1 MVALSRSTAIRV
13 TVARL
18 VSAVIH
24 DNESLDTALRQALLS
39 QQKGSARDDAA
50 LIQEMA
56 YGTLRWSPQLEAV
69 AGELLERPL
78 KPKDH
83 DVHVLLL
90 VGLYQLMHMR
100 LKPYAAVTET
110 VAAAEGL
117 GKPWCKGLINACLRA
132 FLRDRESLLNKL
144 EHHPA
149 SATNHPLWLL
159 TQIQQAWPEHWQAI
173 VNANNERPP
182 MTLRVNLL
190 RNSREAYLRTL
201 HDASLSATVVE
212 QTDCGLTLD
221 QPVPVTVLPQFAQGS
236 VSVQDAGA
244 QLAAPLLQLKP
255 SQRALDACAAPGGKL
270 CHMLERCPRTDIV
283 ALEKDPARIA
293 LIEENLA
300 RLQLHATVVVGD
312 AANPNSWWDDQQFDC
327 ILADVPCST
336 TGVVRRHPDIKVR
349 RNTDDLRR
357 LTAIQSNIIEGLW
370 PLVRSGGKLL
380 YVTCSIL
387 AAENEGQMSTFLARH
402 ADAATV
408 ALSLPVGIPRKLGIQ
423 LLPGQQGMDGF
434 YYACLQKK

>member
-1 MVALSRSTAIRV
+1 M
-13 TVARL
+13 

-24 DNESLDTALRQALLS
+24 NNELLDTALRRALPPE
-39 QQKGSARDDAA
+39 KKESARDDAA
-50 LIQEMA
+50 LIQEIA
-56 YGTLRWSPQLEAV
+56 YGTLRWSPQLETIAS
-69 AGELLERPL
+69 ELLERPL

-100 LKPYAAVTET
+100 VKPYAAVTET

-132 FLRDRESLLNKL
+132 FLRDRDNLLNKL
-144 EHHPA
+144 EHNPA
-149 SATNHPLWLL
+149 SVTNHPPWLL
-159 TQIQQAWPEHWQAI
+159 THIQQAWPEHWRMI
-173 VNANNERPP
+173 VDANNERPP

-190 RNSREAYLRTL
+190 RNSRETYQRAL

-212 QTDCGLTLD
+212 HTDCGLRLD
-221 QPVPVTVLPQFAQGS
+221 RPVPVTALPQFALGS

-244 QLAAPLLQLKP
+244 QLAAPLLELKP
-255 SQRALDACAAPGGKL
+255 GQRALDACAAPGGKL
-270 CHMLERCPRTDIV
+270 CHMLERYPTADIV
-283 ALEKDPARIA
+283 ALEKDPMRIA
-293 LIEENLA
+293 LIEENLT
-300 RLQLHATVVVGD
+300 RLHLNAAVIVGD
-312 AANPNSWWDDQQFDC
+312 AANPDSWWDGQQLDC
-327 ILADVPCST
+327 ILADVPCSA
-336 TGVVRRHPDIKVR
+336 TGTVRRHPDIKVR
-349 RNTDDLRR
+349 RPADNLRK
-357 LTAIQSNIIEGLW
+357 LTAIQCSIIEGLW
-370 PLVRSGGKLL
+370 PLLRSGGKLL

-387 AAENEGQMSTFLARH
+387 AAENEDQISAFLARH

-408 ALSLPVGIPRKLGIQ
+408 TLSLPVGVTRKLGIQ

>member
-1 MVALSRSTAIRV
+1 M
-13 TVARL
+13 

-24 DNESLDTALRQALLS
+24 DNKLLDSALRRALLLE
-39 QQKGSARDDAA
+39 KKESARDDAA

-56 YGTLRWSPQLEAV
+56 YGTLRWSPQLEAI
-69 AGELLERPL
+69 ASELLERPL

-83 DVHVLLL
+83 NVHALLL
-90 VGLYQLMHMR
+90 VGLYQLIHMR

-144 EHHPA
+144 KHDPA
-149 SATNHPLWLL
+149 SATNHPPWLL
-159 TQIQQAWPEHWQAI
+159 TQIQLAWPEHWHTI
-173 VNANNERPP
+173 VDANNERPP

-190 RNSREAYLRTL
+190 RNSRGTYQRALQ
-201 HDASLSATVVE
+201 DASLSATAVE
-212 QTDCGLTLD
+212 HTDCGLTLD
-221 QPVPVTVLPQFAQGS
+221 RPVPVTALPQFSQGS

-244 QLAAPLLQLKP
+244 QLAAPLLELKP
-255 SQRALDACAAPGGKL
+255 GQRALDACAAPGGKL
-270 CHMLERCPRTDIV
+270 CHMLERYPSANII
-283 ALEKDPARIA
+283 ALEKDPTRIA

-300 RLQLHATVVVGD
+300 RLELNAAVIVGD
-312 AANPNSWWDDQQFDC
+312 ATNSNSWWDDQQFDC
-327 ILADVPCST
+327 ILADVPCSA

-349 RNTDDLRR
+349 RNADDLHKR
-357 LTAIQSNIIEGLW
+357 TAIQSDIIEGLW
-370 PLVRSGGKLL
+370 PLLRSGGKLL

-387 AAENEGQMSTFLARH
+387 AAENEGQISTFLARH
-402 ADAATV
+402 ADAASV
-408 ALSLPVGIPRKLGIQ
+408 ALSLPVGVPRKLGIQ

>member
-1 MVALSRSTAIRV
+1 MSRSTAIRV

>member
-201 HDASLSATVVE
+201 HGASLSATVVE

-402 ADAATV
+402 ADAAAV